1 MKLGDVV
8 RIVSQLSRNDQET
21 CMVLADM
28 VNRGLIKFGGPM
40 RHHKVVIR

>member
-1 MKLGDVV
+1 MKLGELI

-28 VNRGLIKFGGPM
+28 LDRGIIKFTGPM
-40 RHHKVVIR
+40 RHHKFTIR